1 MTTKSDWVNEK
12 VVLKNVMLN
21 FPNLFKAT
29 SSPQYPTQKPSFS
42 TQLIIPKGSDA
53 EKVFESAV
61 AKVAKEQWGDKAVKK
76 LKEYRPNKMKFPA
89 RDGDDL
95 DDKPWATGK
104 VLLTAK
110 RSETAGRPAVVDQLK
125 QPVLQDDDR
134 IYSGAVV
141 NASVVVA
148 AQAGQN
154 DGIRCQLIAVQF
166 VKHGERLSGGP
177 TATDADFE
185 EIEISDDDGLI

>member
-1 MTTKSDWVNEK
+1 MTNKNEWVNEK
-12 VVLKNVMLN
+12 VVLRNVTLN

-29 SSPQYPTQKPSFS
+29 SSPQYPTQKPAFS

-53 EKVFESAV
+53 EKAFEAAV
-61 AKVAKEQWGDKAVKK
+61 VKVAKEQWGDKADKK

-95 DDKPWATGK
+95 DDKPWAVGK

-125 QPVLQDDDR
+125 QPMLEDDQR

-154 DGIRCQLIAVQF
+154 DGIRCQLVAVQY
-166 VKHGERLSGGP
+166 VKNGERLAGGP
-177 TATDADFE
+177 AATDADFE
-185 EIEISDDDGLI
+185 EIKIEEDEELI